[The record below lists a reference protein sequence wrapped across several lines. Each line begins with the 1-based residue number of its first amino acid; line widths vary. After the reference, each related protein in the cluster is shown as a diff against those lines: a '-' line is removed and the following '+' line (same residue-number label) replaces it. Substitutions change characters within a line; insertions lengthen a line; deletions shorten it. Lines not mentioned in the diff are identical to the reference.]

1 MILMLLEKISPMTKY
16 CIIKKAI
23 KSKNVAE
30 TCELYGISR
39 TTYYKWYRAYKKSGM
54 EGLLDI
60 KRSTPMMPNKVD
72 KETEKAILKHVEK
85 NPCDG
90 PKRICYELFNEGY
103 TVGESGI
110 YNVLKRNGLSTR
122 KLWEQYAKPLL
133 VKKQCTPKNKIDF
146 NFKSKSNCHAGYL
159 VMQGIY
165 YLGSVGN
172 IDKVYQY
179 VIYDSY
185 SKWGYAKLFSS
196 KSTVNVIEFMNEKI
210 DPLLELF
217 DLKID
222 NIITNGSA
230 EFSTSWKN
238 GKHIYEEFLMEHGIK
253 HTVFS
258 TDNSKA
264 FEPLKEFLSVLTD
277 EFYKDILSSNESFTI
292 NDLNEKLYDYL
303 KNYLFKRKIKS
314 GVNKDKTPSEV
325 VLSFAS
331 KLDAMPLW
339 LLTRT
344 D

>member
-1 MILMLLEKISPMTKY
+1 MLIEKISPMTKY
-16 CIIKKAI
+16 CIITKAI
-23 KSKNVAE
+23 RSKNVAK

-54 EGLLDI
+54 EGLIDT
-60 KRSTPMMPNKVD
+60 KRSSPKMPNKVN

-85 NPCDG
+85 NPYDG

-122 KLWEQYAKPLL
+122 KLREQYAKPLL
-133 VKKQCTPKNKIDF
+133 EKTECNPKLKIDF
-146 NFKSKSNCHAGYL
+146 NFKSKRNCHAGYL
-159 VMQGIY
+159 GMQGIY
-165 YLGSVGN
+165 FLGSIGN

-185 SKWGYAKLFSS
+185 SKFGLVKLFTS
-196 KSTVNVIEFMNEKI
+196 KSTVNIIEFMEEKI

-238 GKHIYEEFLMEHGIK
+238 GKHAFEDFLMEHGIK
-253 HTVFS
+253 HTVIPA
-258 TDNSKA
+258 DNSKA

-277 EFYKDILSSNESFTI
+277 EFYKDILSSNEAFTLTG
-292 NDLNEKLYDYL
+292 LNEKLNDYL
-303 KNYLFKRKIKS
+303 KIYNFKRIIKS
-314 GVNKDKTPSEV
+314 GVNKNKTPSEV
-325 VLSFAS
+325 VLSFTS

-339 LLTRT
+339 ILTRT
-344 D
+344 E

>member
-1 MILMLLEKISPMTKY
+1 MIFEKISPMTKY

-23 KSKNVAE
+23 MSKNVAK

-60 KRSTPMMPNKVD
+60 KRSSPKMPNKVD
-72 KETEKAILKHVEK
+72 IKTEKAILKYVEK
-85 NPCDG
+85 SPCDG
-90 PKRICYELFNEGY
+90 PRRICYELNNEGY
-103 TVGESGI
+103 FVGESGI
-110 YNVLKRNGLSTR
+110 YNVLKRNDLSTR
-122 KLWEQYAKPLL
+122 KQREHYAKAFQD
-133 VKKQCTPKNKIDF
+133 KKEYKPINKIDF

-159 VMQGIY
+159 AMQGIY
-165 YLGSVGN
+165 FLGSIGN
-172 IDKVYQY
+172 IEKVYQY

-185 SKWGYAKLFSS
+185 SKLGLAKLFTS
-196 KSTVNVIEFMNEKI
+196 KSTVNVIEFMEEKI
-210 DPLLELF
+210 VPLMELF
-217 DLKID
+217 NLKID

-238 GKHIYEEFLMEHGIK
+238 GKHMYEEFLKEHEIK

-264 FEPLKEFLSVLTD
+264 FEPLKDYLSVLTD
-277 EFYKDILSSNESFTI
+277 EFYKEILSSNENLTV
-292 NDLNEKLYDYL
+292 DGLNEKLDNYL
-303 KNYLFKRKIKS
+303 KYYNFKRKIKS

-325 VLSFAS
+325 VLSFTS